1 MPRRLNGRSPWL
13 IRITKVTSGN
23 RPPGCPLVGKG
34 MIVYMD
40 NMNTT
45 PVSSRLHIG
54 VFGRRNAGKSSIIN
68 ALTKQPAA
76 LVSPVPGTT
85 TDPVF
90 KTMELL
96 PLGPVVLIDTA
107 GLDDE
112 GDLGEMRIKRTN
124 DVLNSTDVAIMLV
137 DAMIGVTD
145 FEIKLAGIIREK
157 NIPVII
163 ALNKIDASADEEIQL
178 EKWQDVLGQGLI
190 KISAETGTGIDELIQ
205 EIIKAAPG
213 EALEI
218 SLVGDLVKPGDFA
231 VLVVPI
237 DSAAPKGRLIL
248 PQQQVIR
255 DILEH
260 AAISVVTKET
270 ELKQTLAG
278 LSKKPTIVITD
289 SQAFH
294 QVAAETPLDIS
305 LTSFSI
311 IMARQKGDL
320 VELVK
325 GAAAVKNLNPG
336 DRVLIAEGCTHHH
349 QEDDIGRVK
358 IPKWLEKAVEGKLE
372 FEWYTGRGFPA
383 NLKSYKLI
391 VHCGACMLNRKE
403 MLHRLSKARASKV
416 PMVNYGVLI
425 AYLHGILPRAL
436 DSFPEASAIL
446 KELG

>member
-1 MPRRLNGRSPWL
+1 
-13 IRITKVTSGN
+13 
-23 RPPGCPLVGKG
+23 
-34 MIVYMD
+34 MD

-54 VFGRRNAGKSSIIN
+54 VFGRTNAGKSSVIN
-68 ALTKQPAA
+68 ALTKQPVA
-76 LVSPVPGTT
+76 LVSHVPGTT

-96 PLGPVVLIDTA
+96 PLGPIVLIDTA
-107 GLDDE
+107 GLNDE
-112 GDLGEMRIKRTN
+112 GELGQMRIKRTN

-137 DAMIGVTD
+137 DAEVGVTD
-145 FEIKLAGIIREK
+145 FEVGLADILRTK
-157 NIPVII
+157 KIPIVI
-163 ALNKIDASADEEIQL
+163 ALNKIDASPVTESQL
-178 EKWQDVLGQGLI
+178 QKWQDALGQSLV
-190 KISAETGTGIDELIQ
+190 KISAETGTGIDELTE

-213 EALEI
+213 EAFEI
-218 SLVGDLVKPGDFA
+218 SLVGDLIKEGDFA

-278 LSKKPTIVITD
+278 LNKKPAIVITD

-294 QVAAETPLDIS
+294 QVSAETPEDIA

-320 VELVK
+320 AELAK
-325 GAAAVKNLNPG
+325 GAASVKNLKQG
-336 DRVLIAEGCTHHH
+336 DRILIAEGCTHHR
-349 QEDDIGRVK
+349 QEDDIGKVK
-358 IPKWLEKAVEGKLE
+358 IPKWLEKTVGGKLD
-372 FEWYTGRGFPA
+372 FEWYSGKGFPDD
-383 NLKSYKLI
+383 LKQYKLI
-391 VHCGACMLNRKE
+391 IHCGACMLNRKE
-403 MLHRLSKARASKV
+403 MLSRLSKAKADNV

-425 AYLHGILPRAL
+425 ACLHGILPRAL
-436 DSFPEASAIL
+436 QPFGTEVRSSMSDY
-446 KELG
+446 